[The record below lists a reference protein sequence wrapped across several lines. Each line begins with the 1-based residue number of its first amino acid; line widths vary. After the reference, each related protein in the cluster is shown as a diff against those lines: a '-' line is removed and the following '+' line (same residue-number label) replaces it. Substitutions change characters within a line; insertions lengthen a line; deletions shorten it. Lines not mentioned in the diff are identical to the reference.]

1 MTKKNNLPNVLN
13 KAQKNE
19 IPEGIMW
26 IDPLGTSNPKI
37 WNNEKW
43 KEIPDE
49 DMDWGKE

>member
-1 MTKKNNLPNVLN
+1 
-13 KAQKNE
+13 
-19 IPEGIMW
+19 MW

-43 KEIPDE
+43 EEIPDE